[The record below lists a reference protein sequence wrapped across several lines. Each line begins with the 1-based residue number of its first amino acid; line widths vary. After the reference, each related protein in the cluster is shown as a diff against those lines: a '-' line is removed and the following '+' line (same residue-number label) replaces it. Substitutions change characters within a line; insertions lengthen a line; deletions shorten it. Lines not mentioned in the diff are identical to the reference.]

1 MAEKGFDRALS
12 FAEAAWSERSYLAG
26 TGAVDRPQRS
36 RCEVALQFGM
46 VELLSAWSRA
56 SSLKNAPR
64 LRRLESDAAK
74 DLYCACGTNKLAQS
88 LPCTEDLI
96 FAPRRPRFV
105 GVGFVCRVH
114 AATAAARRSR
124 DGDIIPL
131 NWAQIMTAL
140 GLRNC
145 PLSCSPPHLD
155 GLRLRLLAAADRT
168 SFVAIDSFIPRRNS
182 SAQAATIAIRRVHAD
197 L

>member
-1 MAEKGFDRALS
+1 MK
-12 FAEAAWSERSYLAG
+12 
-26 TGAVDRPQRS
+26 S
-36 RCEVALQFGM
+36 RCRLEWWKSYRRVVATTSQ
-46 VELLSAWSRA
+46 
-56 SSLKNAPR
+56 SLFSENAPR

-105 GVGFVCRVH
+105 GVGFVCRDH
-114 AATAAARRSR
+114 AAAAAARRRR

-145 PLSCSPPHLD
+145 PLSCSPTHLD
-155 GLRLRLLAAADRT
+155 GLRLWLLAAADRT
-168 SFVAIDSFIPRRNS
+168 SYMAIDSFIPRRCS
-182 SAQAATIAIRRVHAD
+182 SAQAAMIAIRRVPAD

>member
-1 MAEKGFDRALS
+1 MLWIGRRE
-12 FAEAAWSERSYLAG
+12 
-26 TGAVDRPQRS
+26 VVVRS
-36 RCEVALQFGM
+36 RCSLEWWNSYQRVVATTSQGLFS
-46 VELLSAWSRA
+46 E
-56 SSLKNAPR
+56 KNAPR

-105 GVGFVCRVH
+105 GVGFVCRDH
-114 AATAAARRSR
+114 AAAAAARRRR

-131 NWAQIMTAL
+131 SWAQIMTAL

-168 SFVAIDSFIPRRNS
+168 SFVAIDSFIPRRSS

-197 L
+197 F